1 MPTAKSLEELKRLKD
16 EALERRKA
24 QPTGE
29 RARIVIGMGTCG
41 IASGAR
47 ETMKAI
53 LDVIEHEGLAGISV
67 TQTGCIGRCEWEP
80 IVQVSVSGEPQVTYG
95 HVSAER
101 AKKILKEHVVGGHI
115 VTELVI

>member
-1 MPTAKSLEELKRLKD
+1 MPTTKSLEELRRLRA
-16 EALERRKA
+16 EALEKRKA

-29 RARIVIGMGTCG
+29 CARIVIGMGTCG

-53 LDVIEHEGLAGISV
+53 LDVIEREGLTGVAV
-67 TQTGCIGRCEWEP
+67 TQIGCIGRCEWEP
-80 IVQVSVSGEPQVTYG
+80 IVQVSVGHEPQVTYG

-101 AKKILKEHVVGGHI
+101 AKRILKEHVVGGQV

>member
-1 MPTAKSLEELKRLKD
+1 
-16 EALERRKA
+16 
-24 QPTGE
+24 
-29 RARIVIGMGTCG
+29 
-41 IASGAR
+41 
-47 ETMKAI
+47 MKAI

-101 AKKILKEHVVGGHI
+101 AKKILKEHVVGGQL

>member
-1 MPTAKSLEELKRLKD
+1 MPTTKSLEELQRLRD
-16 EALERRKA
+16 DALEKRRG
-24 QPTGE
+24 QPAAE
-29 RARIVIGMGTCG
+29 RARIVVGMGTCG

-53 LDVIEHEGLAGISV
+53 LGVIERENLAGVTV
-67 TQTGCIGRCEWEP
+67 TQMGCIGRCEWEP

-101 AKKILKEHVVGGHI
+101 ARKIMQEHVIGGI
-115 VTELVI
+115 AVTELVI